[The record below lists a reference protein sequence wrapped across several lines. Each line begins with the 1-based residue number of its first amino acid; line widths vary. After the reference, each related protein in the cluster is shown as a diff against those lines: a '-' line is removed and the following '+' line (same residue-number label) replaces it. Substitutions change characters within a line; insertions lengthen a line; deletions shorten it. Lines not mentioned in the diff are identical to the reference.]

1 MTLKQKL
8 QSGAF
13 ITAPGIYDMMTLL
26 LASAREFPA
35 VFLSGYWGTAAQLGI
50 PDAGLATYR
59 DFLTLIQKFTAR
71 SDTPLIADADTG
83 FGGLLNID
91 HTVKGY
97 EAAGVAAI
105 QLEDQINPKRCG
117 HQAGKQVTS
126 LEEMVQRVK
135 VAVDARKSEAF
146 LIIARTDARA
156 VNGLDDAIERAQAY
170 RAAGADIL
178 FVETPQNEA
187 EMRRICSEV
196 GAPQMVNMA
205 QGGRTPLLSRA
216 KLQEIGYQIAI
227 APSALPLAA
236 LQAMMRALDLL
247 EQGEFDCGAH
257 MDLFDFDR
265 FNTLIGFPEIHAF
278 EKKWAD

>member
-1 MTLKQKL
+1 MLKQKL
-8 QSGAF
+8 QTGAF
-13 ITAPGIYDMMTLL
+13 ITAPGIYDMLPLL
-26 LASAREFPA
+26 LARQRDYPA
-35 VFLSGYWGTAAQLGI
+35 VFLSGYWGTASSLGL

-59 DFLTLIQKFTAR
+59 DFLTLIEKFTAQ

-126 LEEMVQRVK
+126 LEDMVQRVK
-135 VAVDARKSEAF
+135 VAVDARKSDEF
-146 LIIARTDARA
+146 LIIARADALA
-156 VNGLDDAIERAQAY
+156 VNGVDNAIERAQAY
-170 RAAGADIL
+170 RAAVADIT
-178 FVETPQNEA
+178 FVETPRDAA
-187 EMRRICSEV
+187 EMRRICAEV
-196 GAPQMVNMA
+196 EAPQMINMA

-216 KLQEIGYQIAI
+216 ELEQIGYQIAI

-236 LQAMMRALDLL
+236 LQAMERALDLL
-247 EQGEFDCGAH
+247 EQGEFDCEAH
-257 MDLFDFDR
+257 MDLFAFDR
-265 FNTLIGFPEIHAF
+265 FNTLIGFPEIHEF